1 MNGAPSTRAE
11 FWLWGGCAA
20 LFALLFYS
28 LLPVLTPF
36 IVGAVLTIL
45 YLLRVFTMV
54 FLGAWRGE
62 LSPDAREGSPV
73 MVFSVV
79 LLAALALAAGILVR
93 FPTEFV
99 HGAVVQMMGS

>member
-36 IVGAVLTIL
+36 IVGAVLAYICGPITDRL
-45 YLLRVFTMV
+45 EALGLPRTLAAWLTLLIVG
-54 FLGAWRGE
+54 FLLVA
-62 LSPDAREGSPV
+62 
-73 MVFSVV
+73 VV
-79 LLAALALAAGILVR
+79 LLVLPLLWRQIAI
-93 FPTEFV
+93 FV
-99 HGAVVQMMGS
+99 QQLPDLLGRLD

>member
-36 IVGAVLTIL
+36 IVGAVLAYICGPITDRL
-45 YLLRVFTMV
+45 SA
-54 FLGAWRGE
+54 LGLPEDADKTK
-62 LSPDAREGSPV
+62 DARPCC
-73 MVFSVV
+73 
-79 LLAALALAAGILVR
+79 LAP
-93 FPTEFV
+93 F
-99 HGAVVQMMGS
+99 